1 MMLNN
6 DKHVINVIITI
17 IFVLSPTLVRCI
29 FLQNKKCIEYA

>member
-17 IFVLSPTLVRCI
+17 IFVLSYIGKMYI
-29 FLQNKKCIEYA
+29 FTE